1 MKLNI
6 NNNDLSSLRH
16 KNCDD
21 CYFHHNIQFCIYI
34 NCMNDY
40 KIYIKTTN
48 NSTIFQL

>member
-6 NNNDLSSLRH
+6 NNNDLSSFRH
-16 KNCDD
+16 KNCDN
-21 CYFHHNIQFCIYI
+21 CYFHYNTQFCGYV

-40 KIYIKTTN
+40 KIYIKTAN